1 MCLSPRAP
9 AGWLAGTIHEATKFY
24 SNVPSPS
31 LSLLR
36 CLLPQLGNTTL
47 AFATFRLAA
56 SNGWTGHQLPLWA
69 RRALQALPPALYAAA
84 AAALLLE
91 GSKDDLPPAARAGAL
106 LVAPFAGLQ
115 AGGTVG
121 ASVEASGAKS
131 APAASALGLE
141 DLGEGLDSDAAFGAK
156 LLALSLALSYAV
168 K

>member
-1 MCLSPRAP
+1 
-9 AGWLAGTIHEATKFY
+9 
-24 SNVPSPS
+24 
-31 LSLLR
+31 
-36 CLLPQLGNTTL
+36 LLPQLGNTTL

-91 GSKDDLPPAARAGAL
+91 GSKDDLPPAARASAL
-106 LVAPFAGLQ
+106 LAAPFAGLQ

-131 APAASALGLE
+131 AQPAASALGLE

>member
-106 LVAPFAGLQ
+106 L
-115 AGGTVG
+115 
-121 ASVEASGAKS
+121 ASGANS

-168 K
+168 KYGPAPSTS